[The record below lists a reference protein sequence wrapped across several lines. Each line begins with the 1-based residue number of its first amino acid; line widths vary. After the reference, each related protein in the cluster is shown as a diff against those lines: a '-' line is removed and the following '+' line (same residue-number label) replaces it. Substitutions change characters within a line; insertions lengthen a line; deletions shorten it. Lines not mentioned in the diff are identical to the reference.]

1 MITCVSRVPRAVPL
15 PRCLT
20 DQQWRTSWAVHSN
33 GSGFDAV
40 QPSTCDPVLLVAR
53 RPIAPSLPEC
63 ESFHTS
69 TLAWLLTGVMVADE
83 SPFPAATYSHDP
95 GWVLVRRRSRSSA
108 SRALGTSCTWHPPPH
123 SSPCPIKLSIRAPRP
138 RSGDLRRTAQGG
150 RRNYPGHA
158 DLARL
163 HRHQLRRHRDQP
175 GRATATQAKPRPVR
189 HAPISDRRGH
199 RLRHPA
205 ARHHRR
211 QRDHRPFHT
220 ATMTSPQLPMI
231 MCWVSQGALEHG

>member
-1 MITCVSRVPRAVPL
+1 MITRVSRVPRAVPL

-95 GWVLVRRRSRSSA
+95 GWVLVRAALPVFRQQGFGHFVHMASTAAFLTLPNQAVYSGTKAAVRGSPKDCARRPA
-108 SRALGTSCTWHPPPH
+108 
-123 SSPCPIKLSIRAPRP
+123 KLSGSR
-138 RSGDLRRTAQGG
+138 
-150 RRNYPGHA
+150 
-158 DLARL
+158 
-163 HRHQLRRHRDQP
+163 
-175 GRATATQAKPRPVR
+175 
-189 HAPISDRRGH
+189 
-199 RLRHPA
+199 
-205 ARHHRR
+205 
-211 QRDHRPFHT
+211 
-220 ATMTSPQLPMI
+220 
-231 MCWVSQGALEHG
+231 